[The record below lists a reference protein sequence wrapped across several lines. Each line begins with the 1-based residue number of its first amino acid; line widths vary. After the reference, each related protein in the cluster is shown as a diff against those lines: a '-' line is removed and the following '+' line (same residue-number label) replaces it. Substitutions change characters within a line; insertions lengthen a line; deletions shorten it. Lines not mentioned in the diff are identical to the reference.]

1 MNGENDLMGGLSAA
15 VQPMAPAAPAFT
27 PEQIA
32 QMQAGFGTM
41 RQNLQAASDPNRNA
55 AFNQYVADQAAKGIE
70 VGSTYAGGGGPL
82 GSGGIFGVT
91 DFAPAFDP
99 ANPGA
104 TTGQVVR
111 FDEGDRNAP
120 VVFQPGQNYVL
131 TDASGKNVVGRA
143 SSMEEMQALV
153 AAQKKMPYGFQLHQ
167 ADAQG
172 NFQPGMQLFGESD
185 PRAEGAMG
193 ALVKYGLP
201 IAASFVPGL
210 NVLTGAALAGGTTAA
225 GNLMTGETPKK
236 ALISG
241 LIAAGTQGV
250 LKGTGLDKVIGNALP
265 FANRAAETGVNVAAQ
280 QGAQNAIQ
288 QGIEQGL
295 ITVTNRVGSNVLGNL
310 ASGAISS
317 GLGNIGG
324 SLAADTSLGRLADAY
339 NQPPAAEGAL
349 QPELMSTASRAA
361 PTSGASM
368 AGTLV
373 PNLLP
378 YIPGYTGGEELLST
392 APRPD
397 SSSGWALPAAATG
410 AGGAALAAGA
420 GPGVTTYSPPPSVE
434 TMQANAA
441 NMPAAEPM
449 ITVTAPTGATG
460 SLNAALPGLA
470 MAVPAMTA
478 ANAVT
483 GGAAGSGISG
493 TAKKVIGGL
502 SALELITDLLGIS
515 TGRGKGTPG
524 VGALGPGAAS
534 LGTPA
539 SLGSVFNAKLPSPGA
554 AFSAQSFAP
563 RDMSGVD
570 FSRYGYGPAQSF
582 FENVPRSPQEYRDAL
597 AARTAPPATAQPQ
610 SNDIAGYIRRLVPGV
625 TDAQID
631 AVMQSPEG
639 RELLGLDPAARP
651 FARGGM
657 LMSEGGTSSDSRAV
671 KGPGTGRSDEIPAL
685 LSDGEY
691 VIDAETVAMLG
702 DGSSEAG
709 AKRLDDFR
717 VSIRKH
723 KGRNLAKGEFS
734 ANAKR
739 PENYLSGGRV

>member
-1 MNGENDLMGGLSAA
+1 MNGQNDLMGGLTAA
-15 VQPMAPAAPAFT
+15 TQPMAPAAPVFS

-55 AFNQYVADQAAKGIE
+55 AFNQYVVDQAAKGIE

-82 GSGGIFGVT
+82 GSGGIFGIT

-131 TDASGKNVVGRA
+131 TDASGENVVGRA

-185 PRAEGAMG
+185 PRAEGALG
-193 ALVKYGLP
+193 AIVKYGLP

-225 GNLMTGETPKK
+225 GNLMAGETANK
-236 ALISG
+236 ALTSG
-241 LIAAGTQGV
+241 LIAAGTAGV
-250 LKGTGLDKVIGNALP
+250 LKGTGLDKVIGGAVP
-265 FANRAAETGVNVAAQ
+265 VASRAAETGANVVAQ

-288 QGIEQGL
+288 QGLEQGL
-295 ITVTNRVGSNVLGNL
+295 MTVVGNRIGNTVLGNL

-317 GLGNIGG
+317 GLGQIGG

-339 NQPPAAEGAL
+339 NQPTVAEGAL

-378 YIPGYTGGEELLST
+378 YIPGYTGGEELVST

-397 SSSGWALPAAATG
+397 RTSGWALPLAATG
-410 AGGAALAAGA
+410 AGGAAAAAGA
-420 GPGVTTYSPPPSVE
+420 NPAVTTYSPPPSVE
-434 TMQANAA
+434 AMQANAA
-441 NMPAAEPM
+441 NMPAADPM
-449 ITVTAPTGATG
+449 ITVTNSTGATG
-460 SLNAALPGLA
+460 SLKTVLPGLA
-470 MAVPAMTA
+470 MTVPAMSA

-483 GGAAGSGISG
+483 GGATAG
-493 TAKKVIGGL
+493 KGL
-502 SALELITDLLGIS
+502 STLDKIAIGLTALGAIPGGS
-515 TGRGKGTPG
+515 KAPG

-534 LGTPA
+534 LGTPS
-539 SLGSVFNAKLPSPGA
+539 SLGSVFSAKLPAPSA
-554 AFSAQSFAP
+554 AFSPQSFAP

-582 FENVPRSPQEYRDAL
+582 FENVPRNPQEYRDAMT
-597 AARTAPPATAQPQ
+597 ARAAPPAMVQPQ
-610 SNDIAGYIRRLVPGV
+610 NNDIAGYIRRLVPGV

-639 RELLGLDPAARP
+639 QQLLGLAPGTKTL
-651 FARGGM
+651 ARGGM
-657 LMSEGGTSSDSRAV
+657 LAAQGGSSSSTSRAV